1 LLRRTL
7 QRSIRPST
15 KKDSV
20 NKHGISRLSLAHC
33 FLRYFYRLNAAI
45 RHDCN
50 LQIIKINKSVVQ
62 FERFTLANGLRVI
75 IHQDTST
82 PMAVVNVMYDVGAK
96 DEDPNKTGFAHLFEH
111 LMFGGS
117 INIPVY
123 DEPLQMAGGENN
135 AYTTN
140 DLTNYYIQLP
150 AENLETAFWLESD
163 RMLSLAFT
171 DNSLEVQRK
180 VVCEEF
186 KEHYLNKPYGDVWL
200 KLRELAY
207 QVHPYRWMTIGKE
220 LAHIENAQLQDVK
233 NFFFKHYRPVN
244 AILVVAGN
252 VTVEKVKELA
262 EKWFGPIEP
271 GEKYL
276 RRLPEE
282 PPQTTGKKLEV
293 HANVPLDALYKCW
306 HIYPRMDH
314 RYYVADLITE
324 ILSGGGSSRLFQA
337 LVKEKQ
343 LFSNIECYHF
353 GTTDAGLLAIE
364 GKLVKGVKIED
375 AEAAITEELNK
386 LKAEGVTEAE
396 LQKVK
401 NKTESMIAFED
412 MSVMNRA
419 NSLAF
424 YELLGDATLM
434 NSELERYNK
443 VTVEDI
449 HEQSNKIFRE
459 ENSST
464 LYYCSKV

>member
-1 LLRRTL
+1 M
-7 QRSIRPST
+7 
-15 KKDSV
+15 V
-20 NKHGISRLSLAHC
+20 N
-33 FLRYFYRLNAAI
+33 
-45 RHDCN
+45 
-50 LQIIKINKSVVQ
+50 
-62 FERFTLANGLRVI
+62 FERFSLSNGLRVI
-75 IHQDTST
+75 VHRDTST

-117 INIPVY
+117 VNIPVY

-200 KLRELAY
+200 KLRDLAY
-207 QVHPYRWMTIGKE
+207 EVHPYRWMTIGKE
-220 LAHIENAQLQDVK
+220 LSHIENAQLQDVK
-233 NFFFKHYRPVN
+233 DFFFKHYRPVN

-252 VTVEKVKELA
+252 VTVEQVKTLA
-262 EKWFGPIEP
+262 EKWFGPIEN
-271 GEKYL
+271 GDKYL

-282 PPQTTGKKLEV
+282 PKQTKAKKIEV
-293 HANVPLDALYKCW
+293 QAEVPLDALYKCW
-306 HIYPRMDH
+306 HIYSRMDH
-314 RYYVADLITE
+314 RYYVSDLITE
-324 ILSGGGSSRLFQA
+324 ILGGGGSSRLFQS
-337 LVKEKQ
+337 LVKEKK

-353 GTTDAGLLAIE
+353 GTTDAGLLTIE
-364 GKLVKGVKIED
+364 GKLVKGVKMED
-375 AEAAITEELNK
+375 AEAAINVELEK
-386 LKAEGVTEAE
+386 LKEEKVTEDE

-412 MSVMNRA
+412 MSLMNRA
-419 NSLAF
+419 NSLAY
-424 YELLGDATLM
+424 YELLGDASLM
-434 NSELERYNK
+434 NTELDRYNK
-443 VTVEDI
+443 VTVEDVQQLSS
-449 HEQSNKIFRE
+449 EIFTE

-464 LYYCSKV
+464 LWYLSKN